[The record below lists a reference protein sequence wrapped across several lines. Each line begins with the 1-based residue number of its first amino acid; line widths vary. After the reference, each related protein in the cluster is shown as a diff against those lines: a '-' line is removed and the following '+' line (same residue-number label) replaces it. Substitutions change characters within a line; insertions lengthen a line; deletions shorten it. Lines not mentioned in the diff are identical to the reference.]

1 MPYRIEIY
9 IGSDNNTRRISK
21 HYLDKIKS
29 WASEVFP
36 DGYTLLMGKGFYNG
50 IGEDSIII
58 SAFSE
63 QKPELNR
70 ELYRLKQNLKQDSVL
85 LAKYFVDLEV
95 F

>member
-9 IGSDNNTRRISK
+9 IGSDNNTKRISK
-21 HYLDKIKS
+21 RYLDKVKS

-36 DGYTLLMGKGFYNG
+36 EGFTLLMGKGFYNG
-50 IGEDSIII
+50 ISEDSIII
-58 SAFSE
+58 SVFSE

-70 ELYRLKQNLKQDSVL
+70 ELYHLKQSLKQDSVL